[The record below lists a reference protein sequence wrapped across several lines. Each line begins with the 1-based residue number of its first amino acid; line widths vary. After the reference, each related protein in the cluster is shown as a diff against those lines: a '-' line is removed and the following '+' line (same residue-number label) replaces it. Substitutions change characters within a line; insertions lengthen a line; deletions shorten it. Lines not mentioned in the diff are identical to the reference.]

1 MPRAY
6 LLLVVLGLAGCAGSH
21 AYAPAV
27 APKAGFAMA
36 DIDGDGSLDRDEWR
50 QASAQ
55 LFLRLDG
62 DRNGQLTPDEAIHP
76 ENVAAL
82 DRNRDGVTTPD
93 EFMLARERLF
103 AYADLSGNKRL
114 SLIEVERAGPV
125 IWEF

>member
-6 LLLVVLGLAGCAGSH
+6 LLLVVLGLAGCAGGHPSTR
-21 AYAPAV
+21 PASV
-27 APKAGFAMA
+27 PAAFALA
-36 DIDGDGSLDRDEWR
+36 DLDADGNIDRSEWA

-55 LFLRLDG
+55 LFLRLDS
-62 DRNGQLTPDEAIHP
+62 DRSGRLTPEEATHP

-82 DRNRDGVTTPD
+82 DRNRDGVVTPD

-103 AYADLSGNKRL
+103 AYADLGGNRRL
-114 SLIEVERAGPV
+114 SLIEVQRAGPV

>member
-1 MPRAY
+1 MPRAF
-6 LLLVVLGLAGCAGSH
+6 LLSVILGLAGCTVGHPSTR
-21 AYAPAV
+21 PASV
-27 APKAGFAMA
+27 PAAFALA
-36 DIDGDGSLDRDEWR
+36 DLDADGSLDRNEWA

-62 DRNGQLTPDEAIHP
+62 DRSGQLTPDEAIHP

-103 AYADLSGNKRL
+103 AYADLGGNKRL